1 MKEGTNYRVYLYYI
15 SPAPPILFE
24 RSAPASIRFA
34 VTGIQS
40 MILLT
45 AAIAFLLLFASPAI
59 AKCAEKEGAVGR
71 IEIQAPARIVWD
83 AVHKE
88 RAEDPDLSYSK
99 VVEKQG
105 EKIMLEQKF
114 KGMPIIGEAVCLME
128 QTETINQRID
138 YKMVRSDKFK
148 ELRGSWILTE
158 LPDGSTRLEL
168 HSVLNT
174 GLPFSEHIINH
185 VLKGR
190 IAKRLERVKASAERI
205 LEAEAKSVVPLP
217 SPTLA
222 GKQPAVLD

>member
-1 MKEGTNYRVYLYYI
+1 MYLSFI
-15 SPAPPILFE
+15 SPQPIHFNRPYLPY
-24 RSAPASIRFA
+24 PAVLRF
-34 VTGIQS
+34 VFTGILS
-40 MILLT
+40 MTLFATAISLL
-45 AAIAFLLLFASPAI
+45 ALLLFASPAS
-59 AKCAEKEGAVGR
+59 AKCAEKEGVSGR

-99 VVEKQG
+99 VVENRG
-105 EKIMLEQKF
+105 EKVMLEQKF

-128 QTETINQRID
+128 QTETLNQRID

-148 ELRGSWILTE
+148 ALSGSWILTE

-168 HSVLNT
+168 YSVLNT

-190 IAKRLERVKASAERI
+190 IGKRLERVKASAERI
-205 LEAEAKSVVPLP
+205 LEAEAKSAAPLATP
-217 SPTLA
+217 ALA
-222 GKQPAVLD
+222 GKQPTGLD